1 MGDTSL
7 KKIFDLGK
15 EGLIHDLQG
24 LTLPKDAQKV
34 QTVVSNHL
42 GAMLENDSEF
52 RQNLTQSEDY
62 ILQAAI
68 TLLNAQKQIS
78 VTLTKNI
85 HAPEKPCKKLNV
97 ENASQQ
103 MEGQA
108 PHLNQ
113 ANPSYSLIGA
123 AGGALAGKL
132 LLGGWGAVF
141 GAIAGV
147 ALSVYYSSSKQQPLS
162 PVYNKGEKKEKEEEA
177 NIPLNVNAFVE
188 IIHNVC
194 DSVDNLIETFR
205 AQVNRISQRY
215 ESQEKPSL
223 DKEYR
228 PLLENIQS
236 LVGYKRNHTTEEEK
250 YTRKLQERIEDL
262 AESLDNYDITLE
274 NYSED
279 NARWFDQVPSPNTT
293 KLKEVFPAVVKKGNL
308 VIPGKIF
315 IPE

>member
-147 ALSVYYSSSKQQPLS
+147 ALSVYLSSRTQPKQESQL
-162 PVYNKGEKKEKEEEA
+162 KREIEQEEVS
-177 NIPLNVNAFVE
+177 NVPIDVDCFIR
-188 IIHNVC
+188 IIYDVC
-194 DSVDNLIETFR
+194 ESVDNLISTFR
-205 AQVNRISQRY
+205 AQINRVVQKY
-215 ESQEKPSL
+215 ESIQKPTL
-223 DKEYR
+223 EGDYIE
-228 PLLENIQS
+228 LLENIQALLGAYAMNPS
-236 LVGYKRNHTTEEEK
+236 SDIRAK
-250 YTRKLQERIEDL
+250 RIEQRIQLL
-262 AESLDNYDITLE
+262 AECLE
-274 NYSED
+274 NYSLQSVNYDGNNKEM
-279 NARWFDQVPSPNTT
+279 FYFQPSANVMTET
-293 KLKEVFPAVVKKGNL
+293 MVLPAVIKDGK
-308 VIPGKIF
+308 VILKGKIF
-315 IPE
+315 TIQ